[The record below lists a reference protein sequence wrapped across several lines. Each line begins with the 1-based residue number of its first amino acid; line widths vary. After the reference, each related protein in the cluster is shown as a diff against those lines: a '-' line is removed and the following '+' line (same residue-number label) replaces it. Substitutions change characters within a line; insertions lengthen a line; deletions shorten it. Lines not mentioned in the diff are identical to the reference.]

1 MQPVAAAAAL
11 RQGRGMTAPRAA
23 AALAAL
29 LASAPAFAQEEETPG
44 IEAADGGLFVSG
56 EASILSDYRF
66 RGISRSDEDP
76 ALQGQLTV
84 STLGGFYAGA
94 RGTTLKDTP
103 LGDAE
108 LDLYAGY
115 AVPLGLAS
123 TVDVG
128 LMYYW
133 FPTGSGDTD
142 YFEPYASLSHTLGP
156 AEGTVGVKYAPKQ
169 AALGDEDV
177 LYAFAELEGAIPLTP
192 VTLTAGAGW
201 QDAGGF
207 GRYWNWSLGGR
218 YAFGPVEAG
227 LRYVDTDLPPLP
239 GQDAGLVLS
248 LGMRF

>member
-1 MQPVAAAAAL
+1 MKAL
-11 RQGRGMTAPRAA
+11 RTAPAL

-29 LASAPAFAQEEETPG
+29 ALAPVPAFAQEEETAG
-44 IEAADGGLFVSG
+44 IGAQDGGLFVSG
-56 EASILSDYRF
+56 EALILSDYRF
-66 RGISRSDEDP
+66 RGISRSDKDP

-103 LGDAE
+103 LGDVE

-115 AVPLGLAS
+115 TVPLGLAS

-128 LMYYW
+128 LMYYL
-133 FPTGSGDTD
+133 FPDGSGDTD

-156 AEGTVGVKYAPKQ
+156 AEGTLGVKYAPKQ

-177 LYAFAELEGAIPLTP
+177 LYAFAEVEGAIPLTP
-192 VTLTAGAGW
+192 LTLSAGAGW
-201 QDAGGF
+201 QDAGAS

-218 YAFGPVEAG
+218 YDFGPVEAG
-227 LRYVDTDLPPLP
+227 LRYVDTDSPLP
-239 GQDAGLVLS
+239 RADAGLVAS
-248 LGMRF
+248 LGFRF